1 MHINTRECIEILYIH
16 GSNGESLHEVGKPCV
31 LKDIIEDLSWSRWSI
46 LILFILWFYKV
57 GHQKMDD
64 FNITVPYA
72 LISISLTLLIKD
84 VAEIESRSI
93 FHNVKVVHFVEVLVI
108 FSPA

>member
-1 MHINTRECIEILYIH
+1 
-16 GSNGESLHEVGKPCV
+16 
-31 LKDIIEDLSWSRWSI
+31 
-46 LILFILWFYKV
+46 
-57 GHQKMDD
+57 MDD

-84 VAEIESRSI
+84 VAEIKSRSI